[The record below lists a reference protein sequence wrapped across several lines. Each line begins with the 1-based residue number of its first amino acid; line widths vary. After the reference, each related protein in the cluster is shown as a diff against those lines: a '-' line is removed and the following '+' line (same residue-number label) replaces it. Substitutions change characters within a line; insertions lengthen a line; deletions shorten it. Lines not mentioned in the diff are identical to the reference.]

1 MTRSPKGAGPARPVT
16 ALAALAASLLLP
28 GLLSGCSVNPA
39 TGDPSFTA
47 FMSEAREAEIGADEH
62 PKILERFGGVYD
74 DPELGGY
81 LAEIGG
87 RLAAH
92 TEKPDLL
99 FTFTLLNSPVINAF
113 ALPGGYV
120 YITRGLA
127 ALAQSEAELAS
138 VLAHEIGH
146 VMARHTAQ
154 RYSRALATT
163 LGSSM
168 LSAVIGNNIA
178 SQFINLGSALY
189 LQGYSRGQEF
199 EADTLGVR
207 YLRRTGYDPF
217 AGVDFLRSLA
227 ASSDLA
233 KRLDPDREKESG
245 WDRLLTT
252 HPRTADRVVRAIE
265 TASGGEAVAGE
276 APRLRQ
282 RYLDNLDGILYG
294 DDPEQGLVQ
303 GRDFFHPDLRFT
315 FTAPPGFRLYNTP
328 QAVLAK
334 GPGGARVIFDSD
346 SKPPKEPFAMTAY
359 IADHW
364 AKGARLSGLEVIQ
377 INGMEA
383 ATAETQMQGGGRAYD
398 ARLIA
403 VRFGEGQ
410 FYRFV
415 MATPKEETANL
426 NQELRRMTYSFRRL
440 TESEAAGLK
449 PYRLRVVTPGHGS
462 TVSGLAANLP
472 FEDFREER
480 FRVLNAL
487 GPDEALEPG
496 RRVKIIAE

>member
-1 MTRSPKGAGPARPVT
+1 MTAKTAGRAPPVT
-16 ALAALAASLLLP
+16 ALVAVLAL

-39 TGDPSFTA
+39 TGESSFTA

-74 DPELGGY
+74 DPEFGGY
-81 LAEIGG
+81 VAEIGG

-92 TEKPDLL
+92 SEKPDLL

-127 ALAQSEAELAS
+127 ALAQNEAELAS

-154 RYSRALATT
+154 RYSRALATA
-163 LGSSM
+163 LGSGI
-168 LSAVIGNNIA
+168 LSAVIGNNLA
-178 SQFINLGSALY
+178 SQFIDLGSALY
-189 LQGYSRGQEF
+189 LKGYSRSQEF
-199 EADTLGVR
+199 EADTLSVR
-207 YLRRTGYDPF
+207 YLRRAGYDPY
-217 AGVDFLRSLA
+217 AGADFLRSLA

-245 WDRLLTT
+245 WDRMLMT

-265 TASGGEAVAGE
+265 AASGGQAVAGE
-276 APRLRQ
+276 APRLR
-282 RYLDNLDGILYG
+282 RRFLDNLDGILYG
-294 DDPEQGLVQ
+294 DDPEQGLIQ
-303 GRDFFHPDLRFT
+303 GRDFFHPGLRFR

-334 GPGGARVIFDSD
+334 GPGGARVIFDAD
-346 SKPPKEPFAMTAY
+346 GKPPEEPFAMTAY
-359 IADHW
+359 IAEHW
-364 AKGARLSGLEVIQ
+364 AKGARLSGLETIE
-377 INGMEA
+377 INGLEA
-383 ATAETQMQGGGRAYD
+383 ATAETKMQGGGRAYD
-398 ARLIA
+398 ARLVAI
-403 VRFGEGQ
+403 RFGEGRI
-410 FYRFV
+410 YRFV
-415 MATPKEETANL
+415 MATPTEQTANL
-426 NQELRRMTYSFRRL
+426 NPQLRRMTYSFRRL
-440 TESEAAGLK
+440 SEAEAAGLK
-449 PYRLRVVTPGHGS
+449 PYRLRVVQPGPGD
-462 TVSGLAANLP
+462 TVARLAASLP

-487 GPDEALEPG
+487 TPGEALEPG

>member
-1 MTRSPKGAGPARPVT
+1 MTRTPRSAG
-16 ALAALAASLLLP
+16 AALAVLAALLLP

-39 TGDPSFTA
+39 TGESSFTA

-62 PKILERFGGVYD
+62 PKILDRFGGVYD

-81 LAEIGG
+81 VAEIGG

-92 TEKPDLL
+92 SEKPGLL

-127 ALAQSEAELAS
+127 VLAQSEAELAS

-163 LGSSM
+163 LGSTI
-168 LSAVIGNNIA
+168 LSAVIGNNLA
-178 SQFINLGSALY
+178 SQFIDLGSALY
-189 LQGYSRGQEF
+189 LQGYSRAQEF

-207 YLRRTGYDPF
+207 YLRRTGYDPY
-217 AGVDFLRSLA
+217 AGADFLRSLA
-227 ASSDLA
+227 ASSNLA
-233 KRLDPDREKESG
+233 KRLDPDQEKEGS
-245 WDRLLTT
+245 WDRLLAT

-265 TASGGEAVAGE
+265 VASGGQAVPGE
-276 APRLRQ
+276 MPRRRQ
-282 RYLDNLDGILYG
+282 RFLDNLDGTLYG

-334 GPGGARVIFDSD
+334 GPGGARVIFDAD
-346 SKPPKEPFAMTAY
+346 GKPPDEPFAMTAY

-364 AKGARLSGLEVIQ
+364 AKGARLSALEAID

-383 ATAETQMQGGGRAYD
+383 ATAETGMQGGGRAYD

-403 VRFGEGQ
+403 VRFGPGQ
-410 FYRFV
+410 IYRFV
-415 MATPKEETANL
+415 MATPSEQTETL

-440 TESEAAGLK
+440 TEAEAAGLK
-449 PYRLRVVTPGHGS
+449 PYRLRVVTPGPGD
-462 TVSGLAANLP
+462 TVSRLAASLP
-472 FEDFREER
+472 FEDFQEER

-487 GPDEALEPG
+487 GPSEALEPG